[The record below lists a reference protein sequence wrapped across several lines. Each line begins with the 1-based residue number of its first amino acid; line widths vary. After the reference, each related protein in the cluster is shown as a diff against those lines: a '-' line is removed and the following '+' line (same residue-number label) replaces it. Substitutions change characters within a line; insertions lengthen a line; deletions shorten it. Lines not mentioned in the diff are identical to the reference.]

1 MWRGAFNP
9 PSPEYL
15 AKAFADPLTATNPDV
30 NLLFFAP
37 DAPAVPVWLTG
48 VYLAANVVL
57 NALNWYW
64 FVKMV
69 GAVRKR
75 FEPPKPGAK
84 ERVAAV
90 VAPTAEK
97 ATAVED
103 KEGVAAVR
111 QRRAHS
117 IVEDVVPD
125 SEELR
130 EGTIQ

>member
-1 MWRGAFNP
+1 
-9 PSPEYL
+9 
-15 AKAFADPLTATNPDV
+15 
-30 NLLFFAP
+30 
-37 DAPAVPVWLTG
+37 
-48 VYLAANVVL
+48 
-57 NALNWYW
+57 
-64 FVKMV
+64 MV

-84 ERVAAV
+84 ERVAAAV
-90 VAPTAEK
+90 VPTAEK
-97 ATAVED
+97 ATAVEE
-103 KEGVAAVR
+103 KGEGVAAVR